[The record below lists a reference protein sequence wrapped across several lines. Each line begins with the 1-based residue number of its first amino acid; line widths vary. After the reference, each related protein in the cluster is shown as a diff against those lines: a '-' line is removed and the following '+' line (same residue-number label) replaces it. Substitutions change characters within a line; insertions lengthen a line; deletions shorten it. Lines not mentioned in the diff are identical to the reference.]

1 MKSFFVFAFIAL
13 ALSFC
18 GLISRFVPNSGL
30 TSTTQPNSNQAAAG
44 SNSSAKGAGD
54 KNIEFEKPALTDAQK
69 AFQDGGKEVKWD
81 EQGIAWSLP
90 ASYHKLSQDRNSF
103 NWIGPDN
110 AAMLINISPLS
121 EDFPVDSSIK
131 ANYDGTVT
139 RMKNG
144 EVEKVRYLEIDGVR
158 GVEFVEAK
166 KDNKDDSRRYQ
177 WLAFRKYAGQTQML
191 NFMLAAKDSA
201 FEKHLDE
208 FTAIMYSSKI
218 VDK

>member
-1 MKSFFVFAFIAL
+1 MKSFFVFAFIGL

-30 TSTTQPNSNQAAAG
+30 TTTTQTNANQAAG
-44 SNSSAKGAGD
+44 NNQSAKGSGD
-54 KNIEFEKPALTDAQK
+54 KNIEFETPALTDAQR
-69 AFQDGGKEVKWD
+69 AFQESGKDVKWD
-81 EQGIAWSLP
+81 EQGIGWRIP

-103 NWIGPDN
+103 NWTGADN

-121 EDFPVDSSIK
+121 EDFPVDASIK

-144 EVEKVRYLEIDGVR
+144 EVERVRYLEIDGVR

-166 KDNKDDSRRYQ
+166 KDAKDDSRRHQ

-191 NFMLAAKDSA
+191 NFMLAARDSA
-201 FEKHLDE
+201 FEKHRDE
-208 FTAIMYSSKI
+208 FAAILYSSKI